1 MLERKAIRGRTENQ
15 VSLSLSRERRGLA
28 SWLSTPG
35 PIGSLNFVS
44 PDATLAAGFA
54 VRNPRALLADLMNSV
69 EGENSED
76 AQQVIDMHR
85 EGYQIINDLAEALG
99 GDVAFAIDGSLLP
112 VPSWEFAVEVYNSDQ
127 VEAAIERAVAYV
139 NQQPKAPF
147 KVTQS
152 KTQLNGRTVY
162 TLKPDSGLFE
172 GDYTFVDGYLV
183 AAANQTILAR
193 PIQDRATGYTLTSSV
208 NFRNQLPRNAN
219 TNLSGVMYHNLGPV
233 IGTLANN
240 LSSTTALSPSQQA
253 AIAEL
258 QKNSLPA
265 VITAYAEPN
274 RIVVSST
281 GSLFGLNL
289 YTFAIPQFLGQAI
302 AMQTRAETKR
312 NVHL

>member
-1 MLERKAIRGRTENQ
+1 
-15 VSLSLSRERRGLA
+15 
-28 SWLSTPG
+28 
-35 PIGSLNFVS
+35 
-44 PDATLAAGFA
+44 
-54 VRNPRALLADLMNSV
+54 MNSC
-69 EGENSED
+69 EAENSEVD
-76 AQQVIDMHR
+76 QQVADLHR
-85 EGYQIINDLAEALG
+85 EGYQIIGDIAQALG
-99 GDVAFAIDGSLLP
+99 GDVAFAIDVSLLP
-112 VPSWEFAVEVYNSDQ
+112 VPSWEFAVEVYNSGV
-127 VEAAIERAVAYV
+127 VEAGIERAVAFF

-147 KVTQS
+147 KVTES
-152 KTQLNGRTVY
+152 KAQLNGRTVY
-162 TLKPDSGLFE
+162 TVKQDSGLFE
-172 GDYTFVDGYLV
+172 ADYTFVDGYLV

-193 PIQDRATGYTLTSSV
+193 AIQNRATGYTLTSSA

-240 LSSTTALSPSQQA
+240 LSSTTALAPSQPA